1 MTLYNGEDLVS
12 QEELQTELGR
22 LEGRLQGILDEI
34 QNQNRLL
41 RIGLVAIA
49 SRIEKLEKR
58 ALTEE
63 KIFEV
68 MDRYFDRKKRVQELL
83 LSWGIPAAVLG
94 ALSFFLSWIR

>member
-12 QEELQTELGR
+12 HGELQTELGK

-68 MDRYFDRKKRVQELL
+68 MDRYFDRKKRAQELL
-83 LSWGIPAAVLG
+83 VSWGVPAGVVGLLSVL
-94 ALSFFLSWIR
+94 LSFLE